1 MYYHDSPARVLR
13 MPLKNGKFALSLRS
27 VTIITQFA
35 FLLYARS
42 QVFALFTT
50 VVDSRIAGS
59 DPSNFILNCLSNK
72 GRKWSNNVFF
82 RTYFEWK
89 KCKLVDQ
96 IRNVSH
102 ISIYILIFQW
112 KFERVD

>member
-1 MYYHDSPARVLR
+1 
-13 MPLKNGKFALSLRS
+13 MPVKNGKFALSLRS

-59 DPSNFILNCLSNK
+59 DPSNFILNCLPNK
-72 GRKWSNNVFF
+72 GRKWSDNVLFS
-82 RTYFEWK
+82 EH
-89 KCKLVDQ
+89 
-96 IRNVSH
+96 ISSGRNVN
-102 ISIYILIFQW
+102 
-112 KFERVD
+112 